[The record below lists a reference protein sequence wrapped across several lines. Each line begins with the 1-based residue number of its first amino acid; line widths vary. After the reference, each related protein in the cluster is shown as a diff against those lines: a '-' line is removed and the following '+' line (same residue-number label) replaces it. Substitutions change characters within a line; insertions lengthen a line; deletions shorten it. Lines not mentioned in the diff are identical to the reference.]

1 MDDESWPEESEQ
13 DIDLIDDPEAL
24 RRAEQAVAH
33 MDDQPEA
40 WVPTDTAWVA
50 VAVVSG
56 SSGWTLGEVHE
67 VLEAEGI
74 PARYDPYDPREAI
87 TLPYGL
93 PREFRVV
100 VPFARLADA
109 GRIVAEMAA
118 GGAPWSAVEPE
129 PAP

>member
-13 DIDLIDDPEAL
+13 DAELIDDPDAL

-33 MDDQPEA
+33 LDERSVT
-40 WVPTDTAWVA
+40 WVPTDAEWSPVA
-50 VAVVSG
+50 VASG
-56 SSGWTLGEVHE
+56 SSGWTLGEVRD

-74 PARYDPYDPREAI
+74 PAGYDPYDPREAI

-100 VPFARLADA
+100 VPAARLNDA
-109 GRIVAEMAA
+109 RRIVAELAV
-118 GGAPWSAVEPE
+118 GGASWATVEPE
-129 PAP
+129 PSS